1 MTTTH
6 HEMGSRS
13 KPAVILL
20 VEDDPGD
27 QELIRRALL
36 DCVVR
41 HELHVV
47 GDGALAL
54 DYLFARDRYAV
65 PGSCPLPDLIL
76 LDFNLPK
83 LNGLQVLE
91 QIKQQPGLRRI
102 PVMFLSTSRQENEI
116 HQSYDSGANS
126 YIVKPVLF
134 DDYLRI
140 IRRIDEYWLQT
151 VRLSLPEE
159 SPCPPSA

>member
-6 HEMGSRS
+6 HEISSRNR
-13 KPAVILL
+13 PAVILL

-27 QELIRRALL
+27 QELIRRALV
-36 DCVVR
+36 DCAVR

-47 GDGALAL
+47 VDGAMAL
-54 DYLFARDRYAV
+54 DYLCARACYAA
-65 PGSCPLPDLIL
+65 PGSCPPPDLIL

-83 LNGLQVLE
+83 LNGIQVLE
-91 QIKQQPGLRRI
+91 QIKQHPGLRRI
-102 PVMFLSTSRQENEI
+102 PVIFLSTSRQEREI
-116 HQSYDSGANS
+116 RQSYDGGANS

-134 DDYLRI
+134 EDYLRI

-151 VRLSLPEE
+151 VHLSDPEE
-159 SPCPPSA
+159 PPCPPST